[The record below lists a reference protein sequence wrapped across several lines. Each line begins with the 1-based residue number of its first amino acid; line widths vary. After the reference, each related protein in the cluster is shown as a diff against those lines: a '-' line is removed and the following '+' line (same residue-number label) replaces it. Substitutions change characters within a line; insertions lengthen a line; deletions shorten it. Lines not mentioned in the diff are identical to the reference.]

1 MRFTSRSRSVVAA
14 LPLLLCDCGTDGF
27 FEVISPAAPGAGN
40 AGCPNSTR
48 GPVASLEIGE
58 RTFLDDG
65 TEMFVLLDDGS
76 MATIVQ
82 GTQGADMLVLAFRVT
97 GAGSQTCIAQRTDIT
112 DDGGERVSYN
122 AVARNFE
129 PQPDASSVSEW
140 IFFPGEYVPGPLTI
154 EASLGGQ
161 TLVRHV
167 EAGR

>member
-1 MRFTSRSRSVVAA
+1 MGNRSSAFVAC
-14 LPLLLCDCGTDGF
+14 LPLLSFGCGTDGF

-48 GPVASLEIGE
+48 GPVSSLEIGE
-58 RTFLDDG
+58 RAFLDDG

-76 MATIVQ
+76 PATIVQ

-112 DDGGERVSYN
+112 NAAGERVSYN
-122 AVARNFE
+122 AVSRNFE

-140 IFFPGEYVPGPLTI
+140 IFFPGPYVPGPLTI

-161 TLVRHV
+161 TLVLHV

>member
-1 MRFTSRSRSVVAA
+1 MRALLSV
-14 LPLLLCDCGTDGF
+14 LLLLFCHCGTDGF

-48 GPVASLEIGE
+48 GPVSSLEIGE
-58 RTFLDDG
+58 RAFLDDG

-76 MATIVQ
+76 PATIVQ

-112 DDGGERVSYN
+112 DAAGERISYN

-129 PQPDASSVSEW
+129 PQPDDSSISEW
-140 IFFPGEYVPGPLTI
+140 IFFPGPYVPGPLTI
-154 EASLGGQ
+154 EATLGGQ